1 MFFNRKLNRQYHN
14 VISTIKSEGEGW
26 TFSSSVSLEDYEYNP
41 SGVYYSVNSAMP
53 DYRETSELEFDANGV
68 VITYHPYQIASYGLV
83 EFSNY
88 ILTQDDKYLMYAAT
102 QADHLATQAL
112 DNGGYIY
119 YHLSDYTV
127 SGTNVKLADIWP
139 SAISQ
144 GAALSL
150 LSKIYV
156 QTGDIKYFD
165 ACSLLL
171 EPFCTMLEDGGI
183 RDYFNSHVFYEEYPN
198 AEYPILRMF

>member
-1 MFFNRKLNRQYHN
+1 
-14 VISTIKSEGEGW
+14 
-26 TFSSSVSLEDYEYNP
+26 
-41 SGVYYSVNSAMP
+41 MP

-171 EPFCTMLEDGGI
+171 EPFCTMVEDGGI

>member
-26 TFSSSVSLEDYEYNP
+26 IFSSSVSLEDYEYNP

-171 EPFCTMLEDGGI
+171 EPFCTMVEDGGI